1 VAEQENYGDIEF
13 VAINDLIPPA
23 TMAHLLKYDSTH
35 GRFGADVKAEEGA
48 LVVNGKKLRVTS
60 EKDPSQLPWKDM
72 NVDLVLECTGFFTKR
87 ADAAKHIDAGAKKVI
102 ISAPSKDKETPTFV
116 YGVNHENYNPAE
128 HHVISNASC
137 TTNCLAPVAK
147 AIDDAF
153 GIDRGFMTTIHSYT
167 NDQRV
172 VDGPHKD
179 MRRARAAAVSQI
191 PTTTGAAKAVGLVLP
206 HLAGKLDGFA
216 MRVPT
221 ANVSCVDFVA
231 ILSKEVTVDGVNA
244 ALKKASEKELQGVLG
259 YSEEPLVSV
268 DYMGVTTPSIVD
280 SMSTKASGNLVKVL
294 SWYDNEAGFCHQ
306 MLKVA
311 HHIGDKL

>member
-1 VAEQENYGDIEF
+1 
-13 VAINDLIPPA
+13 
-23 TMAHLLKYDSTH
+23 
-35 GRFGADVKAEEGA
+35 
-48 LVVNGKKLRVTS
+48 
-60 EKDPSQLPWKDM
+60 
-72 NVDLVLECTGFFTKR
+72 
-87 ADAAKHIDAGAKKVI
+87 
-102 ISAPSKDKETPTFV
+102 
-116 YGVNHENYNPAE
+116 
-128 HHVISNASC
+128 
-137 TTNCLAPVAK
+137 
-147 AIDDAF
+147 
-153 GIDRGFMTTIHSYT
+153 MTTIHSYT